1 MLMESCYLCET
12 GELHKKKVS
21 YELDGVHVGY
31 FDAEVCSACHETF
44 FDEATSRKI
53 TEQTKKK
60 GLWGLSA
67 TTKIGKVGT
76 ALDVRLPKKII
87 DFMELKKGEEVTVYP
102 EDKNKLVIEV

>member
-1 MLMESCYLCET
+1 MKSCYLCET
-12 GELHKKKVS
+12 RELHKKKVS

-31 FDAEVCSACHETF
+31 FEAEVCSACHETF

-67 TTKIGKVGT
+67 KTKIGKVGST
-76 ALDVRLPKKII
+76 LDVRFPKRII
-87 DFMELKKGEEVTVYP
+87 DFLKLKQGEQVTIHP
-102 EDKNKLVIEV
+102 EAKNRLVIEI